1 MKLHLAPMEGVVDFA
16 MRDILTEIGGI
27 DHCVTEFLRVTDLLL
42 PDHLFYKN
50 CPELK
55 TGSKTRSGVPVYL
68 QLLGGHPNPLAE
80 NAAKAVELGACGI
93 DLNFG
98 CPART
103 VNNHDGGAT
112 LLKNPDRLFK
122 IISAVRAAVPSSTP
136 VTAKIRLG
144 FEDPSE
150 CLENALAV
158 ESGGAEWLT
167 VHARTKL
174 DFYTPPAR
182 WEWIPRIREKIKI
195 PIIANGEVWTREDYL
210 KCREVSGSEQVM
222 IGRGAIAN
230 PFIFLEIKNQNP
242 MLNWNSLSL
251 FLLKFFELNQQLTSS
266 HFATARTKQVL
277 GQARKGLPEAEACFQ
292 KLKVLTNPLEFESH
306 LRSETHV

>member
-1 MKLHLAPMEGVVDFA
+1 MEGVVDFA

-55 TGSKTRSGVPVYL
+55 TDSKTRSGVPVYL

>member
-55 TGSKTRSGVPVYL
+55 TQSKTRSGVPVFM

-80 NAAKAVELGACGI
+80 NAAKAVSLGACGI

-122 IISAVRAAVPSSTP
+122 IISAVRAAVPSEIP

-150 CLENALAV
+150 CFENALAV
-158 ESGGAEWLT
+158 EAGGAQWLT

-195 PIIANGEVWTREDYL
+195 PLIANGEVWTLEDYQ
-210 KCREVSGSEQVM
+210 KCRMISGSEEVM

-230 PFIFLEIKNQNP
+230 PFIFLEIKNQKSL
-242 MLNWNSLSL
+242 MTWKSLSE
-251 FLLKFFELNQQLTSS
+251 FLIKFFELNQKITSS

-277 GQARKGLPEAEACFQ
+277 GQARKGMAEADACFH
-292 KLKVLTNPLEFESH
+292 KLKVLTNPSEFESQ